1 MSGISSS
8 VGLISGLN
16 TQDLIDQLIQIQSQP
31 LQLLKQRVSNLQ
43 TQRTAYMDLSARLMA
58 VKNVV
63 SRFATEAFFQT
74 YKTQSSDESVMTAT
88 AGAGALPGT
97 YQFRVHSLV
106 SNHQLIGQGFA
117 DADTTPVG
125 AGTLTVEIGHGQLNP
140 ATEIDSLRGGQGIR
154 RGTFTITDGAGGSA
168 RIDLRAAVL
177 VDDIIDAINNQTD
190 ANVRAS
196 VSGDGIVIE
205 DLSGGAG
212 PLQIADQTG
221 GSSARDLGLLGSSTT
236 GRIDGSDLVNL
247 VDSTLLSTLNDGNGV
262 RRNSL
267 STSGDFRITTGGGTS
282 FTVSLSDFLQPT
294 TRLEQLNSG
303 NGVRMDDGS
312 GNPPG
317 IIRITDRSGK
327 SAEVDLS
334 GAKTIQDVLDQINA
348 ADVGVRAIY
357 VSSHLQISD
366 TTETPADAATNF
378 KIEDVSGFAA
388 RDLGIAADVEDD
400 YIGGS
405 DIFRIA
411 SVGDVVRAIN
421 YATDND
427 DGSGWPLVTAALD
440 NNGLRLED
448 NNIGG
453 GGITVEALADSE
465 GVMSQAAL
473 DLGLEGEFTG
483 QVVRSRDLI
492 AGLDTVLLNSL
503 NGGRGVT
510 LGSIAVTD
518 RLGNRSTYDL
528 SGAQTV
534 QNVLDIINST
544 AGGANVIARINP
556 AGNGIEIVDETGS
569 DIGSIVVEE
578 NGSTTA
584 ADLGLLGSS
593 TEGSLIG
600 RNTQLRYLSEATRLE
615 EMNHGQGV
623 RTGRFKITNSRG
635 AAVTINVSQNQKTL
649 GDIIRLINSYSDV
662 IQVTAGVNANG
673 DGLLL
678 TDAAGGTQTLQVTDQ
693 EGGTATDLRIAGEA
707 AGGQTFIDGTME
719 ITVDIDADDTLN
731 DVVTKLNNADPNLAA
746 SVVNDGSQ
754 TNAYRLTVSSQVSG
768 RRGYLG
774 FDVGNSG
781 LAMET
786 LVQAHDAVFFLGDGQ
801 SDNPVVVS
809 SPTNS
814 VSNVIPGVTLNL
826 LGASDDPV
834 SLNVSQDV
842 DKIATDLGSF
852 VTKFNDVLSRI
863 DDYTE
868 FDAETETRGVLL
880 GDVTARRI
888 QDRLNRSVLKAY
900 SSGTAG
906 LSRLADVGIQYRSG
920 RLEFDEEKF
929 RETYR
934 DNPRLVEQLFTDEE
948 NGIGAALDEMLDELT
963 KSSEGLI
970 DRAATTLQNREDD
983 LNDRMEAMQA
993 LLDGQRTRLERQFQG
1008 LETALANLS
1017 AQQTALASLAT
1028 STS

>member
-16 TQDLIDQLIQIQSQP
+16 TQDLIDQLIQIQSKP

-43 TQRTAYMDLSARLMA
+43 TQRTAYMDLSARLLA
-58 VKNVV
+58 VKNIA
-63 SRFATEAFFQT
+63 SRFATDAFFQT
-74 YKTQSSDESVMTAT
+74 YKTQSSDESVLTAT

-117 DADTTPVG
+117 DPDTTPVG

-154 RGTFTITDGAGGSA
+154 RGTFTITDGAGGVA
-168 RIDLRAAVL
+168 RISLRAAVL

-196 VSGDGIVIE
+196 VSGDRIVIE
-205 DLSGGAG
+205 DRSGGTG

-221 GSSARDLGLLGSSTT
+221 GSSARDLGLLGASTT
-236 GRIDGSDLVNL
+236 GRIESADLINLVN
-247 VDSTLLSTLNDGNGV
+247 STLLSALNDGNGV

-267 STSGDFRITTGGGTS
+267 STSGDFRVTTGGGAS

-334 GAKTIQDVLDQINA
+334 GAQTIQDVLSRINA

-366 TTETPADAATNF
+366 TTDTPADAATHF
-378 KIEDVSGFAA
+378 RIEDVSGFAA
-388 RDLGIAADVEDD
+388 RDLGIAADVDKD
-400 YIGGS
+400 FISGS

-411 SVGDVVRAIN
+411 TVGDVIRAVN
-421 YATDND
+421 YAADND
-427 DGSGWPLVTAALD
+427 DGSGWSLVTASLD

-453 GGITVEALADSE
+453 GGITVEALADAE
-465 GVMSQAAL
+465 GVLSRAAL

-483 QVVRSRDLI
+483 QTVRSRDLI
-492 AGLDTVLLNSL
+492 AGLNTVLLNSL

-534 QNVLDIINST
+534 QNVLDIINNT

-556 AGNGIEIVDETGS
+556 SGNGIEIVDETGS

-593 TEGSLIG
+593 TGASLIG

-615 EMNHGQGV
+615 NMNHGQGV
-623 RTGRFKITNSRG
+623 RTGQFRITNSRG
-635 AAVTINVSQNQKTL
+635 AAVTVNVSQNQKTL

-662 IQVTAGVNANG
+662 TQVTAGINANG

-678 TDAAGGTQTLQVTDQ
+678 TDAAGGTQPLKVTDQ
-693 EGGTATDLRIAGEA
+693 GGGTATDLRIAGEA

-719 ITVDIDADDTLN
+719 ITIDIDADDTLK

-768 RRGYLG
+768 RRGYLV
-774 FDVGNSG
+774 FDVGHSG
-781 LAMET
+781 LAVNT
-786 LVQAHDAVFFLGDGQ
+786 LVQARDAVFFLGDGQ
-801 SDNPVVVS
+801 TGNPVVVS

-826 LGASDDPV
+826 LGASEEPV

-842 DKIATDLGSF
+842 DKIATDLKSF
-852 VTKFNDVLSRI
+852 VTKYNEVLDRI
-863 DDYTE
+863 GDYTK
-868 FDAETETRGVLL
+868 FDPETETRGVLL

-920 RLEFDEEKF
+920 RLEFNEEKF

-948 NGIGAALDEMLDELT
+948 NGIGAALNEMLDELT

-970 DRAATTLQNREDD
+970 DRAAATLQNREDD

-1008 LETALANLS
+1008 LESALANLS
-1017 AQQTALASLAT
+1017 AQQTALASLAL
-1028 STS
+1028 SSS